1 MLHSKSRWLVKE
13 APEQIVQTLQ
23 QELSVSSIIAKLLYN
38 RGIKDSDTARSF
50 LWSEKQEFHDPFL
63 LKGMDIATDRIK
75 RSIELGE
82 AILVFGDYD
91 ADGVTSTS
99 VLLSTL
105 RDLGAEADF
114 YIPNRFNEGYGPNE
128 NAFRWAYEM
137 GYSLIIT
144 VDTGIAAIHEA
155 AVAKELGLDL
165 IITDHHEP
173 GPELPDALAII
184 HPKLPNSNYPFHEL
198 AGVGVAFKVAHA
210 LYGHVP
216 EHLLDLVTI
225 GTIADLVPL
234 FGENRSLVKRGLKK
248 LQSTNRP
255 GLQALCKVA
264 GTTVDKLNEE
274 GVGFTI
280 GPRLNAI
287 GRLSDA
293 DPAVDLLLTDDMEEA
308 IAIAEEIDQMNKE
321 RKNIVS
327 TITEE
332 AIEMVETQFQLEDH
346 SVLVLAKEGWNPG
359 VVGIVASR
367 LVDRFY
373 RPTIVLGIDSEKGI
387 AKGSA
392 RSIVGFDLFQ
402 NLSTMRE
409 LLPHFGGHP
418 MAAGMTLNIEDVN
431 ELRAR
436 LNTLAKETLTE
447 EDFVPLTEVDTH
459 VTLDEVSL
467 KSIEELDL
475 LSPYGMG
482 NPKPKFVID
491 NVHIGNMK
499 KIGGNGNHLKL
510 NVIHNGTSLDGIG
523 FHLGE
528 LTEQLSPVSQISL
541 MGELAINEWNSMKKP
556 QLFIKDIKVNDWQL
570 FDVRGLKQD
579 KWVHDAL
586 NKEALFISF
595 GEDVSEKVGLSSI
608 EKNVVITN
616 ELDVKAIEEKYT
628 TVVFLTIPTKE
639 NLIRDVLNHLKPE
652 RVYAHFYTDGTDYFS
667 TMPTRDHFKWYYGFL
682 SKRGQFDLMK
692 HGGQLAAHK
701 GWTKDTIDFMSQVFF
716 ELNFVTIEDGLLSLN
731 PDKLKKDLSDSRSY
745 RQKQALFKLEQELVY
760 SSITEL
766 KRWFDEQLKE
776 PVHNE
781 EETEV
786 WT

>member
-1 MLHSKSRWLVKE
+1 M
-13 APEQIVQTLQ
+13 
-23 QELSVSSIIAKLLYN
+23 
-38 RGIKDSDTARSF
+38 
-50 LWSEKQEFHDPFL
+50 
-63 LKGMDIATDRIK
+63 
-75 RSIELGE
+75 
-82 AILVFGDYD
+82 
-91 ADGVTSTS
+91 
-99 VLLSTL
+99 
-105 RDLGAEADF
+105 
-114 YIPNRFNEGYGPNE
+114 
-128 NAFRWAYEM
+128 
-137 GYSLIIT
+137 
-144 VDTGIAAIHEA
+144 
-155 AVAKELGLDL
+155 
-165 IITDHHEP
+165 
-173 GPELPDALAII
+173 
-184 HPKLPNSNYPFHEL
+184 
-198 AGVGVAFKVAHA
+198 
-210 LYGHVP
+210 
-216 EHLLDLVTI
+216 
-225 GTIADLVPL
+225 
-234 FGENRSLVKRGLKK
+234 
-248 LQSTNRP
+248 
-255 GLQALCKVA
+255 A

-308 IAIAEEIDQMNKE
+308 LAIAEEIDQMNKE

-332 AIEMVETQFQLEDH
+332 AIEMVETQFPLEDH

-556 QLFIKDIKVNDWQL
+556 QLFIKDINVSDWQL

-701 GWTKDTIDFMSQVFF
+701 GWTKDTIDFMSQVF
-716 ELNFVTIEDGLLSLN
+716 LN
-731 PDKLKKDLSDSRSY
+731 
-745 RQKQALFKLEQELVY
+745 
-760 SSITEL
+760 
-766 KRWFDEQLKE
+766 
-776 PVHNE
+776 
-781 EETEV
+781 
-786 WT
+786 